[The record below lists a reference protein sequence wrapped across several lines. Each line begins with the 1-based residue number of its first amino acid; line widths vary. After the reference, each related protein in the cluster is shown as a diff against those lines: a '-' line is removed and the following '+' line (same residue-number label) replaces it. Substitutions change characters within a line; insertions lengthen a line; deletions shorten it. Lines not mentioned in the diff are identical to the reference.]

1 MALVR
6 NVQTTFGQIVEQV
19 PYLPEELQVAVANL
33 DDPSALANLIAG
45 ALRLRGD
52 EKQALLEEPDTGQRL
67 RRLSEALAR
76 ELEVLSIGSKI
87 QSQVQEEMERGQR
100 EFLLRQQLKAIQ
112 EELGETD
119 ERTAEANELREQ
131 LASVP
136 LPEEIRVQVD
146 RELSRLEKLPP
157 ATAEHGVI
165 RTWLEWIAGLPW
177 GKDTEDNHDIKQTR
191 EVHDTAP

>member
-1 MALVR
+1 GR
-6 NVQTTFGQIVEQV
+6 IVEQV
-19 PYLPEELQVAVANL
+19 PYLPEELQVAVTNL
-33 DDPSALANLIAG
+33 DDPGALANLISG
-45 ALRLRGD
+45 ALRLKSE
-52 EKQALLEEPDTGQRL
+52 EKQALLEESDVETRL

-119 ERTAEANELREQ
+119 EQTAEANELREQ
-131 LASVP
+131 LAEVA
-136 LPEEIRVQVD
+136 LPDDVRVQAD
-146 RELSRLEKLPP
+146 RELARLEKLPP
-157 ATAEHGVI
+157 AAAEHGVI

-177 GKDTEDNHDIKQTR
+177 GEATEDNLDLEHAR
-191 EVHDTAP
+191 EVLDEDH

>member
-1 MALVR
+1 MAEVTEIHDVVRETPELAALVR

-19 PYLPEELQVAVANL
+19 PYLPEELQVAVNNL

-45 ALRLRGD
+45 ALRLHPD
-52 EKQALLEEPDTGQRL
+52 EKQALLEEPNTAQRL
-67 RRLSEALAR
+67 RRLSESLAR

-119 ERTAEANELREQ
+119 EQTAEANELRDQ
-131 LASVP
+131 LAEIP
-136 LPEEIRVQVD
+136 LPEEVRAQAD
-146 RELSRLEKLPP
+146 RELARLEKLPP
-157 ATAEHGVI
+157 AAAEHGVI
-165 RTWLEWIAGLPW
+165 RTWLKWIASLPW
-177 GKDTEDNHDIKQTR
+177 
-191 EVHDTAP
+191 